1 MKLLHNYKVFS
12 EDNIRKIFGLSPSI
26 EEKFYIEKKSK
37 LRYGI
42 IKNFYKDPEAVAAFY
57 QNYPLILPSENRSE
71 FFDRSVHSNSPGI
84 QSYSDMDLT
93 KSLRHLF
100 KYLHSTLKKGGF
112 PHRSKVT
119 SQDKIKNHMQVGSEF
134 DIVYWDNYNN
144 LYWKGM
150 NATVAS
156 QVPHFDTFN
165 LGFNIWLSKDIPDGT
180 DFFTYRFKNHDP
192 VFYVQEFIEKHS
204 DNQELIEEF
213 FTHYNNDTEQE
224 MPVQDIP
231 NIEFETTFSENG
243 IWDQEENTSEE
254 WDKWFTI
261 PAEYNTCTFYPGLYF
276 HRPNISQN
284 FPEDLLRFSQVITH
298 SWMSPEKF
306 QEGYHKWSNSEQFM
320 GGASN
325 PKRVAFMSDSPDV
338 RPKFT

>member
-1 MKLLHNYKVFS
+1 MRLLHNYKVFS
-12 EDNIRKIFGLSPSI
+12 EDNIKKIFELSPSI

-57 QNYPLILPSENRSE
+57 QNYPLIEPSEIRSE
-71 FFDRSVHSNSPGI
+71 FYDRSVHSNSPGI
-84 QSYSDMDLT
+84 QSYCNMDLG
-93 KSLRHLF
+93 KSLRHIYM
-100 KYLHSTLKKGGF
+100 YLHSTLKKGGF
-112 PHRSKVT
+112 PHRSKLT
-119 SQDKIKNHMQVGSEF
+119 SEEKVKNNMQVGSEF
-134 DIVYWDNYNN
+134 DLVYWDSYNN
-144 LYWKGM
+144 FYWKGM
-150 NATVAS
+150 NATAAS

-165 LGFNIWLSKDIPDGT
+165 LGFNIWLSKDVPDGT

-192 VFYVQEFIEKHS
+192 VFYVQQFIERNS
-204 DNQELIEEF
+204 DNVELIEEF

-224 MPVQDIP
+224 MPVQDTAMIQ
-231 NIEFETTFSENG
+231 FEPRFSKNG
-243 IWDQEENTSEE
+243 IWNQEENTSEE

-325 PKRVAFMSDSPDV
+325 PKRMMFVGDGPDV
-338 RPKFT
+338 RPKWS